1 MQACSLCKL
10 RGPEARSFFFLSRYS
25 NNNDGVLGV
34 VCCDVV
40 LCELLQKSF
49 KIFILHAKLKS
60 CNLGLTSRAKSSRV
74 KSSRLPRRHLRAK
87 YNHFPLNQIELNH
100 NNNNNNNNGGDKK
113 KQKKSKTKSSLF
125 NKIHTSNDLGKCFG
139 QNLANK
145 LLRDGAKIKS
155 KALEISNLT
164 TKSIKVQLL
173 RNFSTI
179 IL

>member
-1 MQACSLCKL
+1 MISSNIKEECSASDIDRWSQHWPPDSFSCLNAGLQFVQASWS
-10 RGPEARSFFFLSRYS
+10 RSSVIFFLSRYS

-100 NNNNNNNNGGDKK
+100 NNSNNNDGGAKK
-113 KQKKSKTKSSLF
+113 KKKVKLSQVSSIKFTPATILA
-125 NKIHTSNDLGKCFG
+125 NVLGK
-139 QNLANK
+139 
-145 LLRDGAKIKS
+145 I
-155 KALEISNLT
+155 
-164 TKSIKVQLL
+164 
-173 RNFSTI
+173 
-179 IL
+179 